1 MKRVILL
8 LCAIFFS
15 LSAVSQ
21 GDGIGLGV
29 IIGEPTGLSA
39 KMWTGD
45 HTAIDA
51 ALAWSLVGNGYI
63 HLHADMLMHSF
74 AIEVDQGQLPVYFGI
89 GAKLDLASNLG
100 LGVRVPL
107 GIAYLFESVPIDV
120 FAELVP
126 ILNLIPATKFS
137 VEGGIGIRY
146 FF

>member
-1 MKRVILL
+1 MKKVILL
-8 LCAIFFS
+8 LCTMFLS
-15 LSAVSQ
+15 LSTFSQ
-21 GDGIGLGV
+21 GEGIGLGV

-45 HTAIDA
+45 HTAVDA

-100 LGVRVPL
+100 LGVRIPF
-107 GIAYLFESVPIDV
+107 GMAYLFESASIDV
-120 FAELVP
+120 FVELVP
-126 ILNLIPATKFS
+126 ILNLIPATTFS
-137 VEGGIGIRY
+137 FEGGIGIRY